1 MTSAQSR
8 SPSKP
13 SKRQTLLPRPASFG
27 AVSSTVTSTSAPGAA
42 AGSATRAPS
51 AAMLPPTQTALS
63 PAGHAASP
71 AFLTVHVLVSAAPV
85 ATLVPSAR
93 VLSATKAT
101 FIPGTASAGA
111 ATGAAAA
118 AASAS
123 ASAATRC
130 VQSLKPLSTLPAP
143 SSKRQTLLAWPTS
156 GTTTSTVTSTSAPD
170 AAVGS
175 VTRCSLVVMLT
186 LFTFTS
192 AAPSGHAAAPA
203 LSSVHVLVSAAP
215 AATS

>member
-101 FIPGTASAGA
+101 FIPGTASA
-111 ATGAAAA
+111 
-118 AASAS
+118 
-123 ASAATRC
+123 SAATRC

-143 SSKRQTLLAWPTS
+143 SSKRQTLLAWPAS